1 MIFLT
6 IAISVLSASHTIQTM
21 FYVYEKNQTIQREY
35 MEELVKESV
44 EYAYVTYIY
53 EIKQQCKKDGVKLEY
68 DMSNANRI
76 ANEFF
81 YTKYKKPW
89 FGIDEAESLKINK
102 LIKDQ
107 LRFCRANAKKT
118 TS

>member
-1 MIFLT
+1 MIFIT

-53 EIKQQCKKDGVKLEY
+53 EIKQQCKKDGVKL
-68 DMSNANRI
+68 
-76 ANEFF
+76 
-81 YTKYKKPW
+81 
-89 FGIDEAESLKINK
+89 
-102 LIKDQ
+102 
-107 LRFCRANAKKT
+107 
-118 TS
+118 